1 MIEINVSKEQLERAK
16 NLYEFKVLNNSLSK
30 GKGNLIGAIG
40 EIVLFDYYTNKGK
53 NVVHA
58 QDFEYDLII
67 EKYKIECKTQSS
79 NYTPKNNYDCKL
91 STFNDSQNCDY
102 YCFLHVLKDF
112 SKVWIKGMLSK
123 EDLNKLKILKK
134 KGERC
139 DVYKDFIFP
148 EDTWIVKN
156 HQLKRI
162 KN

>member
-67 EKYKIECKTQSS
+67 EKYKVECKTQSS
-79 NYTPKNNYDCKL
+79 NYTPKSNYDCKL

-123 EDLNKLKILKK
+123 EDLNQLKILKK

-156 HQLKRI
+156 HQLKKI
-162 KN
+162 N